1 MKIYSLII
9 TGLTIVLSFSSCK
22 EDVFTNETNNTQNK
36 NEIYVTYPS
45 KMVMTKGTTSEFELN
60 WENQDDVQT
69 ANIKQPI
76 PLPWSSKITD
86 ANIDINV
93 ARDIKKEDGWTFLF
107 HTFDDANDGAD
118 TRNYMGFYNQRT
130 GIMKIFYYQKDF
142 IPDFIT
148 IL

>member
-60 WENQDDVQT
+60 
-69 ANIKQPI
+69 
-76 PLPWSSKITD
+76 
-86 ANIDINV
+86 
-93 ARDIKKEDGWTFLF
+93 
-107 HTFDDANDGAD
+107 
-118 TRNYMGFYNQRT
+118 
-130 GIMKIFYYQKDF
+130 
-142 IPDFIT
+142 
-148 IL
+148 